1 VLYTFTITYFGQ
13 PLRIFDTAPKSLS
26 VGVFSGGIMAAAGKF
41 SDDPD
46 LLFMLT
52 LMYASL
58 VQGFFTYRIY
68 ALTKKLHIPVL
79 SWSLSFV
86 RFLGS
91 VTIFATALRM
101 TSFPTYAEQW
111 GWLLTSVWCISAAN
125 DLTITTSLVTNL
137 IIHRSRIHKRY
148 WLFNRI

>member
-1 VLYTFTITYFGQ
+1 
-13 PLRIFDTAPKSLS
+13 
-26 VGVFSGGIMAAAGKF
+26 
-41 SDDPD
+41 
-46 LLFMLT
+46 
-52 LMYASL
+52 
-58 VQGFFTYRIY
+58 VQGFFAYRIY
-68 ALTKKLHIPVL
+68 AFTKKLYIPIF

-125 DLTITTSLVTNL
+125 DLTITTSLVTKLFTSLAYTNGIGFSIESDITYL
-137 IIHRSRIHKRY
+137 KYSTEPSR
-148 WLFNRI
+148 